1 MQLRAYSIKY
11 LYRLQ
16 QAQVLQQSGSLQ
28 NPVFKSSKM
37 QLMESM
43 NVIWVSNPSIRELH
57 SNVSGIVEVIPS
69 LENFDLAKYGLP
81 PY

>member
-28 NPVFKSSKM
+28 
-37 QLMESM
+37 